1 MAKTIVFGAGGQVAA
16 DLIPMLFER
25 GDDLTLVD
33 LRPADQT
40 EAGKACGRYFAARDV
55 PDWESWWQ
63 VFDATDASLTHQL
76 IRDTRPDEIYH
87 LAALLSAVCEQ
98 GAGRCWRINVSL
110 FTHVIEELKRLTT
123 TNYRPRLLWPSS
135 IAAFGPLPGATGGY
149 EPGNEYPMLPT
160 TMYGVAKVACEVLG
174 TYYHDKFGV
183 DFRSVRFP
191 GLINDAEPGGGSSD
205 YANQMFFDAVDGSE
219 PDACFVSPGARIPF
233 MYMQDAV
240 RALVELG
247 GADEARLSR
256 RVYNIKAF
264 RAPSASEIESS
275 IARQVPGFKV
285 RYEPDHRDA
294 FVASWPDDFDDRPAI
309 DDWGWKPEVDSIDA
323 MTRQLLEDIRA
334 KRQSHLHQPP
344 LPQRLDRAL

>member
-1 MAKTIVFGAGGQVAA
+1 MTKTIVFGAGGQVAA

-40 EAGKACGRYFAARDV
+40 AAGQACERYFAARNR

-63 VFDATDASLTHQL
+63 AFDATDADRTQQL

-87 LAALLSAVCEQ
+87 LAALLSAVCEED
-98 GAGRCWRINVSL
+98 AGRCWRINMAL
-110 FTHVIEELKRLTT
+110 FGHVIEELQRLTT
-123 TNYRPRLLWPSS
+123 ADYRPKLLWPSS
-135 IAAFGPLPGATGGY
+135 IAAFGPLPGTTGGY
-149 EPGNEYPMLPT
+149 EPDNEYPLMPT

-205 YANQMFFDAVDGSE
+205 YANQMFFDAVDGVE
-219 PDACFVSPGARIPF
+219 PQACFVSPEARIPF
-233 MYMQDAV
+233 MYMHDAV

-247 GADEARLSR
+247 EADESRLSR

-264 RAPSASEIESS
+264 QAPSAEDIEGA
-275 IARQVPGFKV
+275 IARQVPGFEL
-285 RYEPDHRDA
+285 RYEPDERDA
-294 FVASWPDDFDDRPAI
+294 YVASWPDDFDDRPAVE
-309 DDWGWKPEVDSIDA
+309 DWGWKPQVDSIEV
-323 MTRQLLEDIRA
+323 MTRRLLEDIRA
-334 KRQSHLHQPP
+334 KRQAS
-344 LPQRLDRAL
+344 R